1 MNILTLTACLL
12 MVFGIFK
19 VLDITISDFILDIF
33 KLFERK
39 ETSLNNKIKF
49 ASKKKKE
56 FWLVALI
63 RETKEILKYTNK
75 EEKFSKLCIMST
87 FSMLIGIYI
96 AIYIKNYFLTPVL
109 AIVFLTIPFQY
120 IKFTAMAYKRELSKE
135 LEVTLSIITT
145 SYIRCENIIDA
156 VEENIESIKPPL
168 KNVFSEFLVET
179 QYISSDIS
187 KALLNLRE
195 KIDDVIFQ
203 EWIDNLI
210 ACQEDINLKRT
221 LNVTL
226 SKLTK
231 LNILIKE
238 SNTNQYEPLKEFLV
252 LVFIVYANI
261 PFLRLMNKNFYNT
274 LMFTNKGK
282 ITLLIIVTLT
292 FISLLGVMR
301 LIKPIEPNSIE
312 EIS

>member
-1 MNILTLTACLL
+1 MNILTLTSCLL

-19 VLDITISDFILDIF
+19 VLDIKISDFIVDIF

-56 FWLVALI
+56 FWLVNLI

-75 EEKFSKLCIMST
+75 EEKFSKLCIIST

-96 AIYIKNYFLTPVL
+96 STYIKNYFLTPVL

-145 SYIRCENIIDA
+145 SYIRCESIIDA

-168 KNVFSEFLVET
+168 KNVFNEFLIET
-179 QYISSDIS
+179 QYISTDIS

-195 KIDDVIFQ
+195 KIDDVIFK

-210 ACQEDINLKRT
+210 VCQEDINLKRT
-221 LNVTL
+221 LNITL

-252 LVFIVYANI
+252 LVFMVYANI

-282 ITLLIIVTLT
+282 ITLLIIVILT
-292 FISLLGVMR
+292 FISFLGVMR
-301 LIKPIEPNSIE
+301 LTKPIEPNSIE
-312 EIS
+312 EIN